1 MSDLESASLWRL
13 SAFESLRTAAAS
25 TANAALRR
33 QTQLS
38 STLQAELRL
47 LDRRRASSDP
57 LETMAVCMRLRESA
71 LLYLQHD
78 DLVWPVTVYPTQ
90 MLYHSPRNLV
100 RGTRRGMAGLRTL
113 DIEPPGVQPPG
124 HWMHERIGRAEHY
137 HPLMPALWALALQGP
152 RATLL
157 QELVG
162 PAAFRALRNPVGQD
176 LRTPGALGPAIERL
190 HKTTT
195 PLRQIAR
202 WPGMSDERASRLLN
216 GLYLTSN
223 LIISR
228 THHSAQ
234 PGMLN
239 WLFSR
244 GGGA

>member
-13 SAFESLRTAAAS
+13 SAFESLRREAAS
-25 TANAALRR
+25 TANAPLRR

-38 STLQAELRL
+38 TTLQAELRL
-47 LDRRRASSDP
+47 QGRRRDSSDA
-57 LETMAVCMRLRESA
+57 LETVAACMRLRESA

-78 DLVWPVTVYPTQ
+78 DQVWPITLYPTQ
-90 MLYHSPRNLV
+90 MLYHSPRSLLH
-100 RGTRRGMAGLRTL
+100 GTRRGMAGLRTI
-113 DIEPPGVQPPG
+113 DVEPAGVQPPG
-124 HWMHERIGRAEHY
+124 HWMQERIGHPDHY
-137 HPLMPALWALALQGP
+137 RSLLPALWALALQGP

-157 QELVG
+157 QELTG
-162 PAAFRALRNPVGQD
+162 PAAFRALRNPAGPE

-190 HKTTT
+190 RKTTT

-216 GLYLTSN
+216 GLYLSSN

-228 THHSAQ
+228 THHAAQ
-234 PGMLN
+234 PGMLD

-244 GGGA
+244 RGA

>member
-1 MSDLESASLWRL
+1 MSDLEIASLWRL
-13 SAFESLRTAAAS
+13 SAFESQRTAAAS
-25 TANAALRR
+25 SAHAPLRR

-38 STLQAELRL
+38 TTLQDELRL
-47 LDRRRASSDP
+47 LDRRRDGSDA
-57 LETMAVCMRLRESA
+57 LETVAACMRLRESA

-78 DLVWPVTVYPTQ
+78 NHAWPVTLYPTQ
-90 MLYHSPRNLV
+90 MLYHSPRSLL
-100 RGTRRGMAGLRTL
+100 RGTRRGMAGLRTI
-113 DIEPPGVQPPG
+113 DIEPAGVQPPG

-157 QELVG
+157 QELSG
-162 PAAFRALRNPVGQD
+162 PAAFRALRSPSGPE

-190 HKTTT
+190 RKTTT
-195 PLRQIAR
+195 PVHQIAR
-202 WPGMSDERASRLLN
+202 WPGMSVERANRLLN

-234 PGMLN
+234 PGVLD
-239 WLFSR
+239 WLFKR
-244 GGGA
+244 LGA